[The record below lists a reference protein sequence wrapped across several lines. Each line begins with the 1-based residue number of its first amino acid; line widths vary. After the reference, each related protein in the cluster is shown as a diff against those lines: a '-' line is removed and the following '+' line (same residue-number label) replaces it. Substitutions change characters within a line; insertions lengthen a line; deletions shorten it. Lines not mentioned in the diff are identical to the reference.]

1 MRYNDNMM
9 NQMKLTR
16 ISNNVTVLALPEGVE
31 VLFSYDTPIAA
42 FVPGQGYMI
51 TSTKYSK
58 TTTKHGNAW
67 GSKVKTIVPQSMLDQ
82 LMSVK
87 Q

>member
-1 MRYNDNMM
+1 M
-9 NQMKLTR
+9 MKLTR
-16 ISNNVTVLALPEGVE
+16 MSNNVAVLALPEGVE

-58 TTTKHGNAW
+58 TTTKHGNSW
-67 GSKVKTIVPQSMLDQ
+67 GPRVKTIVPQTVIDQ

-87 Q
+87 S